1 MTTSENT
8 MIDEDLRK
16 LSNAGLDRTLDGL
29 ESDIWRRLAVRSR
42 TRAAARKR
50 VSLQSVLMLVGL
62 VGSVAGGI
70 NAARLA
76 PPAAHGQ
83 AVLAFGS
90 ELAPSSLLLGK
101 DP

>member
-1 MTTSENT
+1 
-8 MIDEDLRK
+8 MIDEDLRN

-29 ESDIWRRLAVRSR
+29 ESDFWRRLAVRSR

-50 VSLQSVLMLVGL
+50 FSLHSVLMLVGL
-62 VGSVAGGI
+62 VGSVAVGI
-70 NAARLA
+70 NSAHLA
-76 PPAAHGQ
+76 PAVHGR

-101 DP
+101 AP

>member
-16 LSNAGLDRTLDGL
+16 LINASLDRTLDGL
-29 ESDIWRRLAVRSR
+29 ESDIWRRLAVRSSA
-42 TRAAARKR
+42 RAAARKR

-70 NAARLA
+70 NAARLT
-76 PPAAHGQ
+76 PAAHGRT
-83 AVLAFGS
+83 VLAFGS

>member
-76 PPAAHGQ
+76 PAAHGPARRGLGSAQ
-83 AVLAFGS
+83 APTRMVRC
-90 ELAPSSLLLGK
+90 
-101 DP
+101 